1 MNMPEILEKG
11 EATMRYEKPNLSST
25 GSAMDLIQGGCNG
38 RKDSSPADGQDTMM
52 FCVHQETDD

>member
-1 MNMPEILEKG
+1 
-11 EATMRYEKPNLSST
+11 MRYEKPNLSST

-38 RKDSSPADGQDTMM
+38 SKDSEPADGQGTNM